1 MTIQDDIFGM
11 VTELKGGHYLVRES
25 FMKLQPWLVGNEKVS
40 DGEAVVYR

>member
-1 MTIQDDIFGM
+1 M